1 MGFDNRVLS
10 GPDIPSEFFEA
21 IAVAPLSIRSTVEYG
36 QPSCRVDIEAN
47 LRSYLDGNST
57 SAARMGDERYASFDY
72 CFNYFQSFRDARN
85 ISLLACP
92 TNLQLSCLQ
101 LGFYLASWG
110 MYRGSAELLQKSA
123 RYLVP
128 VVEVIA
134 STDRLVLTTGETPWD
149 IDLDSYTETNIKLL
163 ALTAAKIRNAR
174 LGMSD
179 TLVTKIMLGVFGSV
193 PAFDDNFRYGC
204 KIAGICATFGERSL
218 KQIGR
223 FYRQNATLIE
233 RYRVPT
239 LDFGT
244 GRPTARYYSRA
255 KVVDMAFFMEGV
267 NRPRRGGAQREP

>member
-1 MGFDNRVLS
+1 M
-10 GPDIPSEFFEA
+10 
-21 IAVAPLSIRSTVEYG
+21 
-36 QPSCRVDIEAN
+36 DIEAN

-57 SAARMGDERYASFDY
+57 SAARMADERYASFDY
-72 CFNYFQSFRDARN
+72 CFNYFQSFRDAKN
-85 ISLLACP
+85 ISLLASP
-92 TNLQLSCLQ
+92 ANLQLSCLQ

-134 STDRLVLTTGETPWD
+134 SADGLVLTTGETPWD

-163 ALTAAKIRNAR
+163 ALTAAKIRDAR

-179 TLVTKIMLGVFGSV
+179 TLVTKIMLGVFGNV
-193 PAFDDNFRYGC
+193 PAFDDNFKYGC
-204 KIAGICATFGERSL
+204 KVARICATFGERSL

-223 FYRQNATLIE
+223 FYRQNTALID

-255 KVVDMAFFMEGV
+255 KVMDMAFFMEGV
-267 NRPRRGGAQREP
+267 NRPRRGAAPREP